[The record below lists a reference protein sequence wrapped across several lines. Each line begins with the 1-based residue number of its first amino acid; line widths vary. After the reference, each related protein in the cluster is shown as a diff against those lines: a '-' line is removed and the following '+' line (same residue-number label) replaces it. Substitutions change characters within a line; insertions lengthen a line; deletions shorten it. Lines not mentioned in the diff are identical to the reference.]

1 MSNFKNNIGE
11 LLEKKGITQRDLADL
26 IGTTEVSVSRYV
38 NSDRIPKCTTCIQI
52 AKVLDCKVEEL
63 YTLQK
68 EKEQASAG
76 MTEQEVVEAIK
87 FLKGKY
93 PLGLCDRDEYENT
106 QIAIKALET
115 MQKLKKRN
123 LTMGDLENYI
133 QFEDECVKKNFTFK
147 SLLEAREK
155 QIPKEVK
162 FEQWIDTKCDCGHI
176 FSVHHGDGYHSI
188 PYENQTSY
196 CPNCGQK
203 LNWGEE
209 E

>member
-11 LLEKKGITQRDLADL
+11 FLEKKGITQRELADL

-38 NSDRIPKCTTCIQI
+38 NSDRIPKATTCIQI

-123 LTMGDLENYI
+123 LTMGVLENYI
-133 QFEDECVKKNFTFK
+133 QFEDECVKKGFNFT

-155 QIPKEVK
+155 QIPKKIYHFVDDNT
-162 FEQWIDTKCDCGHI
+162 FETSCCGIDVTNEDFK
-176 FSVHHGDGYHSI
+176 
-188 PYENQTSY
+188 Y
-196 CPNCGQK
+196 CPECGQ
-203 LNWGEE
+203 LLGEVE
-209 E
+209 EIENEVN